1 MRDNRPKRYLRAMI
15 TESVRRCNKKLN
27 KKKNEK
33 KKKGKEMR

>member
-1 MRDNRPKRYLRAMI
+1 MRDNRPKRCLRAMI
-15 TESVRRCNKKLN
+15 IESVRMCDKKLN